1 MFTYKICYNFNG
13 SLKFAKLTSAEI
25 AAFVMSKEYDI
36 ESMADVIFETPEL
49 EFRHTFNHDG
59 KFYIV
64 SFSYDDVHKLNI
76 WFRNSEQDADSETL
90 AVRDL
95 DYVVISCS
103 DDNGNV
109 IWTIDEEC

>member
-49 EFRHTFNHDG
+49 EFRHTFNHD
-59 KFYIV
+59 
-64 SFSYDDVHKLNI
+64 VHKLNI
-76 WFRNSEQDADSETL
+76 WVRNSEQDADSETL